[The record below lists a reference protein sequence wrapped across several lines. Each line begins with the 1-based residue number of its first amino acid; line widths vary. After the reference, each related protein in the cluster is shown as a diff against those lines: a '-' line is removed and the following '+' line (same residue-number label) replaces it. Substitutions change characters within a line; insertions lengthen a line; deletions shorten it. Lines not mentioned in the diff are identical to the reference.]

1 MNPSWGMGTWPA
13 RTCPV
18 RGRRSASA
26 QDLNWTLCRGG
37 QGIAQEGQ
45 VAGCSAVIQSR
56 QESAKNR
63 AYAYFIRAYV
73 FAAQSDFD
81 RAIVDLDQAIALDPN
96 LPMHMAIAAMRTG
109 QRGTSIALLPI
120 TRR

>member
-1 MNPSWGMGTWPA
+1 MNPSWGMRTWLA
-13 RTCPV
+13 GLACV
-18 RGRRSASA
+18 RESLGAASA

-45 VAGCSAVIQSR
+45 VAGCTAVIQSR

-73 FAAQSDFD
+73 FAAQSEC
-81 RAIVDLDQAIALDPN
+81 RSR
-96 LPMHMAIAAMRTG
+96 HR
-109 QRGTSIALLPI
+109 
-120 TRR
+120 

>member
-1 MNPSWGMGTWPA
+1 MNPSWRMRTWLA
-13 RTCPV
+13 RLAVCGV
-18 RGRRSASA
+18 AGAASA

-45 VAGCSAVIQSR
+45 VAGCTAVIQSR

-73 FAAQSDFD
+73 FAAQSLSL
-81 RAIVDLDQAIALDPN
+81 IHI
-96 LPMHMAIAAMRTG
+96 
-109 QRGTSIALLPI
+109 
-120 TRR
+120 

>member
-1 MNPSWGMGTWPA
+1 M
-13 RTCPV
+13 TCPTGGCWS
-18 RGRRSASA
+18 RLASWPWRPGLAPCWGKASLAAGLALCALAESAQA

-45 VAGCSAVIQSR
+45 VVGCSAVIQSR

-81 RAIVDLDQAIALDPN
+81 RAIVDL
-96 LPMHMAIAAMRTG
+96 
-109 QRGTSIALLPI
+109 
-120 TRR
+120 